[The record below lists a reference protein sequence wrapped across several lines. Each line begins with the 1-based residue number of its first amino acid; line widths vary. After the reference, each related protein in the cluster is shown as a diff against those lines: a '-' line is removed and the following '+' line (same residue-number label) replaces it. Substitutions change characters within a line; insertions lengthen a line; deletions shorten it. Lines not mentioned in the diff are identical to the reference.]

1 MKESSRVGK
10 LAVFKK
16 TTRPNQE
23 RCPMAQD
30 YREAGV
36 EPSVEDLMSD
46 PIVHLI
52 LRRDRIT
59 PADTWAAVTDARR
72 RLRRQRART
81 ARPATL
87 TQDAA

>member
-1 MKESSRVGK
+1 
-10 LAVFKK
+10 
-16 TTRPNQE
+16 
-23 RCPMAQD
+23 MAQD

-59 PADTWAAVTDARR
+59 PADTWAAVTGARR

-81 ARPATL
+81 VRPATL

>member
-1 MKESSRVGK
+1 M
-10 LAVFKK
+10 
-16 TTRPNQE
+16 T
-23 RCPMAQD
+23 QD

-36 EPSVEDLMSD
+36 EPSVEDLMRD

-59 PADTWAAVTDARR
+59 PADTWAVVTNARR
-72 RLRRQRART
+72 RLHRPRAST
-81 ARPATL
+81 ARPARL

>member
-1 MKESSRVGK
+1 M
-10 LAVFKK
+10 
-16 TTRPNQE
+16 T
-23 RCPMAQD
+23 QD

-72 RLRRQRART
+72 SLHRQRART
-81 ARPATL
+81 ARLATL

>member
-1 MKESSRVGK
+1 M
-10 LAVFKK
+10 
-16 TTRPNQE
+16 T
-23 RCPMAQD
+23 QD

-59 PADTWAAVTDARR
+59 PADTWTAVTDARR
-72 RLRRQRART
+72 RLHRRRART

-87 TQDAA
+87 AQDAA